1 MRRPYR
7 STGQDVA
14 ASAGELDAGNGFAI
28 ETRLDTKSVGDQ
40 VPRYHHRVQ
49 KVPLHVDGMTEES
62 AQVVDVTRR
71 EPGPVDMEGHQQP
84 AVRAE
89 GAGELAEC
97 PGSVLGVEVDDR
109 VHRHHAGQGAVGE

>member
-7 STGQDVA
+7 STGQDVS
-14 ASAGELDAGNGFAI
+14 ASADELDAGNGFAI

-49 KVPLHVDGMTEES
+49 KVPLHVDGMTEER

-84 AVRAE
+84 ASVQRVRANSPN
-89 GAGELAEC
+89 ARARS
-97 PGSVLGVEVDDR
+97 PGSKWMIESI
-109 VHRHHAGQGAVGE
+109 ATTPA